1 MSRDIEPSERLE
13 PTRVPHDSQATHR
26 EVEMPPPSREQSLF
40 RGRTYAYSLSA
51 DELETM
57 YDIGRFR
64 VIATEDLALQRYA
77 GRDAEMRQ
85 DLRSLLSQGL
95 VPRRKLYVGVKKE
108 ELTVL
113 ALTKAGKKILHKVR
127 ENEDGPACLP
137 DRQALY
143 AGFVKAREMRHDA
156 AIYRMFRAEA
166 RRIHAAG
173 GRIRRVVLDYELKRK
188 AYPPL
193 AKARNLPPL
202 EYAKLQREIAA
213 QHGLPVVKGKIQLPD
228 LRIEYEAQD
237 GSQARVD
244 LELATHHYHGS
255 HLAAKAAA
263 GFKIYGLDNGSHPRP
278 IVEEREITA
287 EILSL

>member
-127 ENEDGPACLP
+127 ENEDGQAC
-137 DRQALY
+137 RT
-143 AGFVKAREMRHDA
+143 G
-156 AIYRMFRAEA
+156 
-166 RRIHAAG
+166 RRFTPG
-173 GRIRRVVLDYELKRK
+173 SSRPERCDTTLRFTGCSELKPGGFTRP
-188 AYPPL
+188 AD
-193 AKARNLPPL
+193 AFG
-202 EYAKLQREIAA
+202 
-213 QHGLPVVKGKIQLPD
+213 GLFW
-228 LRIEYEAQD
+228 
-237 GSQARVD
+237 
-244 LELATHHYHGS
+244 TT
-255 HLAAKAAA
+255 
-263 GFKIYGLDNGSHPRP
+263 N
-278 IVEEREITA
+278 
-287 EILSL
+287 